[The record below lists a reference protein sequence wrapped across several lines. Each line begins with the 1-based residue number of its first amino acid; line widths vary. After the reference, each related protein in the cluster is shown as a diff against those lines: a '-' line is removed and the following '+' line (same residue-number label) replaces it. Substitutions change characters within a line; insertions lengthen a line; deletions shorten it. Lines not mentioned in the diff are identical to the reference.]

1 MFVEAAWLYVLIG
14 MHLSPSQKS
23 LIKSQAGRPPG
34 NREVT
39 FDERGNVVGVM
50 KLNVH
55 NLPTHKVSLILL
67 TLCRVDCCRVSE

>member
-1 MFVEAAWLYVLIG
+1 

-39 FDERGNVVGVM
+39 FDERGNVIGVM
-50 KLNVH
+50 KLNVQT
-55 NLPTHKVSLILL
+55 LPTHRVRNFFTLIYLL
-67 TLCRVDCCRVSE
+67 VLTFVELHRTKNL

>member
-1 MFVEAAWLYVLIG
+1 

-39 FDERGNVVGVM
+39 FDERGNVIGVM

-55 NLPTHKVSLILL
+55 TLPTHKVGRALCVLSANLPKNNVQSTLL
-67 TLCRVDCCRVSE
+67 FLTST